1 MLANIASF
9 ITHAISNL
17 GYLGVAGLMAVE
29 SACIPLPSEVILP
42 FSGYLVATGRFSLWL
57 VALAGATGSVV
68 GSMVAYALGAWGGR
82 PLLERYGSY
91 VLVSTDDLDRADR
104 WFERHGDL
112 TILVGRVLPV
122 VRTYIGLPGGMA
134 RMNLWR
140 FNAYTFVGSF
150 VWSLGLAW
158 IGKLLGEHWHTI
170 GGWFHR
176 FDVAIVALVVGAAG
190 WYVYRHVRA

>member
-1 MLANIASF
+1 MLATIASF
-9 ITHAISNL
+9 ITHTISGL
-17 GYLGVAGLMAVE
+17 GYLGVAGLMAIE

-82 PLLERYGSY
+82 PLLERYGPY
-91 VLVSTDDLDRADR
+91 VLVSIEDLDRADR

-122 VRTYIGLPGGMA
+122 VRTYIGFPGGMT

-140 FNAYTFVGSF
+140 FNVYTFIGSF

-158 IGKLLGEHWHTI
+158 IGELLGEHWHTI

-176 FDVAIVALVVGAAG
+176 FDVVIVALIAVAAG
-190 WYVYRHVRA
+190 WYVYRHLRS